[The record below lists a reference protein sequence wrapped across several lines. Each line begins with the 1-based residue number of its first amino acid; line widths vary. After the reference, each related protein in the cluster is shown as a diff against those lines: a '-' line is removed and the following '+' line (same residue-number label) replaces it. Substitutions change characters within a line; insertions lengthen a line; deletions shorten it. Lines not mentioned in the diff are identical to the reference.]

1 LRRRIVAATFNSIEG
16 HGIRANVDP
25 VLIEICDFP
34 RGLDIQTNTRSAP
47 GFECKE
53 VSPVRLIS
61 LNVGRPRLV
70 VYRGKTINTGIF
82 KQPIS
87 GPVQLQSL
95 NVDGDRQA
103 DLSVHG
109 GIYKAVY
116 AYPSEHYPFWRQ
128 EIPDVDLPWGMFGE
142 NLTTAGLSED
152 ELHVGDRL
160 QIGSS
165 IVMVRQPRTPCYKL
179 AAKFQRDDMIERF
192 LLSGRSGFYFSVEQE
207 GSVAAED
214 AFELLT
220 RNQDAIT
227 ISEMNRLFVRE
238 KYHQDLL
245 RKAVHTAALPENWR
259 EYFAERLN
267 QPAVASGSTSESR

>member
-1 LRRRIVAATFNSIEG
+1 
-16 HGIRANVDP
+16 
-25 VLIEICDFP
+25 
-34 RGLDIQTNTRSAP
+34 
-47 GFECKE
+47 
-53 VSPVRLIS
+53 VRLIS

-70 VYRGKTINTGIF
+70 VYNGKTINTGIF

-95 NVDGDRQA
+95 NLDGDRPA

-128 EIPDVDLPWGMFGE
+128 EIPGVDLPWGMFGE
-142 NLTTAGLSED
+142 NFTTAGLSED
-152 ELHVGDRL
+152 ELHVGDRF

-165 IVMVRQPRTPCYKL
+165 ILMVRQPRTPCYKL
-179 AAKFQRDDMIERF
+179 AAKFQRDDMIDRF
-192 LLSGRSGFYFSVEQE
+192 LRSGRSGFYLSVEQE

-214 AFELLT
+214 AFQLLT
-220 RNQDAIT
+220 RNQDGIT

-238 KYHQDLL
+238 KYNQDLL

-259 EYFAERLN
+259 EYFAERLG
-267 QPAVASGSTSESR
+267 QPAIASSPTSELS